1 MTPLTPD
8 ELIVAQALVGDG
20 FPVERELSEADADPD
35 EWCAECVGRW
45 PAAINAARIAVA
57 ALRAADRLPDGGPS

>member
-1 MTPLTPD
+1 MSLTGD
-8 ELIVAQALVGDG
+8 ELIVAQALVGDD
-20 FPVERELSEADADPD
+20 FPVERELGEADADPH

-57 ALRAADRLPDGGPS
+57 ALADAGRLSGGRL